1 MNDSFRYAVT
11 MQRFLA
17 GALALLLTAWA
28 SLAAAEPASAAAIE
42 RVVRKQVAE
51 GFSGTVLV
59 AKGDRILLNRG
70 YGAVHGVRMRPGTRY
85 WISSTGKQ
93 FVAASILL
101 LQEQG
106 KLSLDDP
113 IARFF
118 PEAPAD
124 KRAITVRQLLS
135 HTSGIVQGYEGEASS
150 SNAEAVRRIL
160 AVPLET
166 PRTHRFLYSNENYQL
181 AAAIVERVSGLSY
194 QQFEREH
201 VFVPLKM
208 KDTGIAQGPVGVA
221 PTRDPTPERLR
232 RPNWGVEGH
241 YSTAFD
247 LFHWYRALRAGRVLG
262 RASLDRLWAPAVPI
276 SEGQAALGWFL
287 TTTPRGTHRLWTR
300 GNDDFGPNSLIY
312 AYPDRDMVIVILT
325 HAGQKNDD
333 VSWSRAMVADL
344 ERALDL

>member
-1 MNDSFRYAVT
+1 MWRAWIVS
-11 MQRFLA
+11 L
-17 GALALLLTAWA
+17 ALAIG
-28 SLAAAEPASAAAIE
+28 AAAPSPTLSAAMID
-42 RVVRKQVAE
+42 RVVRKSVAE

-59 AKGDRILLNRG
+59 ARGGRVILDRG
-70 YGAVHGVRMRPGTRY
+70 YGLLHGVRMRRGTRY

-101 LQEQG
+101 LQQQG

-118 PEAPAD
+118 PEAPLD

-135 HTSGIVQGYEGEASS
+135 HTSGIVQGYEGEESS

-181 AAAIVERVSGLSY
+181 AAAVVERVSGLTY
-194 QQFEREH
+194 QRFERKH
-201 VFVPLKM
+201 FFVPLGM
-208 KDTGIAQGPVGVA
+208 NDTGIAGGPAGVA
-221 PTRDPTPERLR
+221 PTREPTPDRLR
-232 RPNWGVEGH
+232 KPNWGIEGH
-241 YSTAFD
+241 YSTASD
-247 LFHWYRALRAGRVLG
+247 LFRWYQALRGGRVLG
-262 RASLDRLWAPAVPI
+262 KSSLDQLWTAAVPI
-276 SEGQAALGWFL
+276 GEGEAALGWFI
-287 TTTPRGTHRLWTR
+287 TTTPRGTRRVWTR

-312 AYPDRDMVIVILT
+312 PYPDRDLVIVILT

-333 VSWSRAMVADL
+333 ISWSRALVGDL
-344 ERALDL
+344 EAALAL